1 MPMPANIRL
10 DNKMKTA
17 IIGSGNVAWHLTH
30 AFEGNSS
37 VETVSVNP
45 RTLEGL
51 PADADLYVVA
61 ISDDAIPGMAAKLK
75 NLIPQAT
82 VAHTSGST
90 PLSVLQNHF
99 DNSAVIYPLQT
110 FSKDDIIK
118 YDEIPFFLEATSPK
132 ALEAAECFAKSVS
145 DRVYSADSEV
155 RKTIHLAAV
164 FACNFTNRMIGIA
177 GELLQTKGLPA
188 DVVIPL
194 VEQTV
199 SKLRRISAAEAQ
211 TGPAARNDTR
221 IMEFQSQSLSD
232 YPEIREI
239 YDMISKS
246 IMRKSL
252 KIENQ

>member
-1 MPMPANIRL
+1 
-10 DNKMKTA
+10 MKTA
-17 IIGSGNVAWHLTH
+17 IIGRGNVAGHLIH
-30 AFEGNSS
+30 ALEDNFS
-37 VETVSVNP
+37 VETVCVNP
-45 RTLEGL
+45 HTLEGM

-61 ISDDAIPGMAAKLK
+61 ISDDAIPTIAAKLK
-75 NLIPQAT
+75 NLIPHAT

-110 FSKDDIIK
+110 FSKEDVIR
-118 YDEIPFFLEATSPK
+118 YDEIPFFLEASSQK
-132 ALEAAECFAKSVS
+132 ALAVAEYFAKSIS
-145 DRVYSADSEV
+145 DIVFSADSDV
-155 RKTIHLAAV
+155 RRTIHLAAV

-188 DVVIPL
+188 DVVLPL

-199 SKLRRISAAEAQ
+199 SKLRRMSAAEAQ

-221 IMEFQSQSLSD
+221 IMEFQSRSLSN

-246 IMRKSL
+246 ILHKSQM
-252 KIENQ
+252 IENP

>member
-1 MPMPANIRL
+1 
-10 DNKMKTA
+10 MKTA
-17 IIGSGNVAWHLTH
+17 IIGSGNVAGHLFH
-30 AFEGNSS
+30 ALEGNSS
-37 VETVSVNP
+37 VETVCVNP
-45 RTLEGL
+45 RTLERL

-61 ISDDAIPGMAAKLK
+61 ISDDAIPDIAARLK
-75 NLIPQAT
+75 NLIPYAT

-90 PLSVLQNHF
+90 PLSVIQNHF

-110 FSKDDIIK
+110 FSKEDIIR
-118 YDEIPFFLEATSPK
+118 YDEIPFFLEASSPK
-132 ALEAAECFAKSVS
+132 AFAVAESFAQSIS
-145 DRVYSADSEV
+145 GRVFPADSEV

-188 DVVIPL
+188 DVLLPL

-199 SKLRRISAAEAQ
+199 SKLRRMSATDAQ

-221 IMEFQSQSLSD
+221 IMEFQSRSLSD
-232 YPEIREI
+232 YPEIKEI

-246 IMRKSL
+246 ILHKSQ
-252 KIENQ
+252 KI